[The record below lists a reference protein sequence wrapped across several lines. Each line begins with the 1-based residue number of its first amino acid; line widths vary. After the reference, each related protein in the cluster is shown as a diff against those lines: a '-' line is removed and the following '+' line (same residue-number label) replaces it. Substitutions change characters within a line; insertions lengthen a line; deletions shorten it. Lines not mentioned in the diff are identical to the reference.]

1 MKSNIDP
8 EIFTGNRELSN
19 IGIIGNNTSPSTNCN
34 KTLQHFGDQS
44 RGWGGKGRI
53 DKVWNRVSH
62 GPELSASMEKQ
73 GLYVFP
79 THCLKWEQKKQ
90 NYSSVIH
97 SHTSVQWG
105 SRYNGGHCLQRWLM
119 ILHQLLML
127 CLCGLLYIRV
137 HSISMKI
144 PLLVPIGP
152 VSKSTHCLSHCKQL
166 LVPLRLAQGTTI
178 HKCQWHDCGC

>member
-1 MKSNIDP
+1 MKNQVLVLVKSNIDP

-19 IGIIGNNTSPSTNCN
+19 IGIIGNNTSASTNCN

-79 THCLKWEQKKQ
+79 THRLKWEQKKQ

-105 SRYNGGHCLQRWLM
+105 SRYNG
-119 ILHQLLML
+119 
-127 CLCGLLYIRV
+127 V
-137 HSISMKI
+137 
-144 PLLVPIGP
+144 V
-152 VSKSTHCLSHCKQL
+152 
-166 LVPLRLAQGTTI
+166 GTM
-178 HKCQWHDCGC
+178 G